1 MTDLTRVIYDYARN
15 RELPKYLLTEEY
27 RAVEVSIRCQQK
39 DLEKLSPELDS
50 KIEDLINEINLERNL
65 ELEAMFEAA
74 LATARQIPRL

>member
-27 RAVEVSIRCQQK
+27 RAVEFAIRCQQE

-74 LATARQIPRL
+74 LATGRQILRL

>member
-15 RELPKYLLTEEY
+15 REMPKYLLSEEY
-27 RAVEVSIRCQQK
+27 RTVEFAIRCQQE
-39 DLEKLSPELDS
+39 DLEKLSPDLDS

-74 LATARQIPRL
+74 LATGRQILRL

>member
-27 RAVEVSIRCQQK
+27 RAVEFAIRCQQE

-50 KIEDLINEINLERNL
+50 KIEDLINEINLE
-65 ELEAMFEAA
+65 LEAMFEAA
-74 LATARQIPRL
+74 LATGRQILRL